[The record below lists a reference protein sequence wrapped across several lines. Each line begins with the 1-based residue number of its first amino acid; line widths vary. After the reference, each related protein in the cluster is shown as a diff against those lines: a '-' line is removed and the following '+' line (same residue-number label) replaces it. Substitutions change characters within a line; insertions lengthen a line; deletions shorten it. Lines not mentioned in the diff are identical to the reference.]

1 MENLKR
7 ILAVDDVLTN
17 LNLIGGILSPYYKV
31 SMAKT
36 TDQALRILYTTDI
49 DLILLDIEM
58 PDMNGFEFMDYLRQS
73 PKTNSIPVIFV
84 TSHSSRDYVTK
95 AVSKGAVNF
104 VSKPINQDM
113 LLGRVRSVFYPNVEV
128 RKSDPVVNAKLFA
141 LLHACKNNEYGLA
154 ISLSN
159 ELQRM
164 KFGDETA
171 ALIGDLCSYVMSL
184 DFESAIPIIEKL
196 IGE

>member
-7 ILAVDDVLTN
+7 ILAVDDVVTN
-17 LNLIGGILSPYYKV
+17 LSLIGGILSPYYKV

-36 TDQALRILYTTDI
+36 TDQALRILYTTEI

-73 PKTNSIPVIFV
+73 PKTGNIPVIFV
-84 TSHSSRDYVTK
+84 TSHSNRDYVNK

-104 VSKPINQDM
+104 VSKPINHDI
-113 LLGRVRSVFYPNVEV
+113 LLGRVRSVFYPELQVSQN
-128 RKSDPVVNAKLFA
+128 DPIVGAKLSA
-141 LLHACKNNEYGLA
+141 LRTACGNNEYGLA

-164 KFGDETA
+164 KFDEKTV
-171 ALIGDLCSYVMSL
+171 LQIGDLCSFVMSL
-184 DFESAIPIIEKL
+184 DFESAITIIDQL
-196 IGE
+196 IE